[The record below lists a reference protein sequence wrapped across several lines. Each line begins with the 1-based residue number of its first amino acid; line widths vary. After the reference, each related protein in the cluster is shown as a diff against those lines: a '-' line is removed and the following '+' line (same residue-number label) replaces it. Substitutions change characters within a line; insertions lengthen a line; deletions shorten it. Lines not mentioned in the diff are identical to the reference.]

1 MGTEDCLRIIA
12 DNLRCPYGA
21 MNSFDKVTVDTPGAH
36 QLLVNL
42 PYLRSLCKH
51 KASRQ
56 GHKKSMGL
64 LVRFGF
70 MYYYT
75 STLRL
80 SNRSSFCVLIGKSNL
95 EVSFA
100 LNMLSAL
107 IWSVLS
113 YSAMPLVEQPT
124 HQRYVHPGPLVLGAD
139 PLKFPN
145 VRTGYKPNCLT
156 TF

>member
-1 MGTEDCLRIIA
+1 
-12 DNLRCPYGA
+12 
-21 MNSFDKVTVDTPGAH
+21 
-36 QLLVNL
+36 
-42 PYLRSLCKH
+42 
-51 KASRQ
+51 
-56 GHKKSMGL
+56 MGL
-64 LVRFGF
+64 LVRFGSIH
-70 MYYYT
+70 YCT

-107 IWSVLS
+107 IWSEHS
-113 YSAMPLVEQPT
+113 YSTMPLVEQSI
-124 HQRYVHPGPLVLGAD
+124 HQRFVHPGPLVLGAD